1 MVSALLLQRQLS
13 RRRYETA
20 FMMLHKLRR
29 AVNSARE
36 PLKGGIEVDAWVGG
50 PQARLRGS
58 RARLK
63 LEDAGFM
70 HVPRS
75 QPLRTHLKAC
85 EVDCGVVGGSCHW

>member
-1 MVSALLLQRQLS
+1 VVSALLLQRQLS

-29 AVNSARE
+29 AIVNSARE

-58 RARLK
+58 RARL
-63 LEDAGFM
+63 EDAGFM
-70 HVPRS
+70 HVPHS